1 MKIVIPKRITKRT
14 TNMYGGTLAG
24 LVSSV
29 YHYEYVGQSKHVA
42 IYRCKEN
49 GTLECFKKTD
59 FILRDGKYANTI

>member
-49 GTLECFKKTD
+49 GTL
-59 FILRDGKYANTI
+59 